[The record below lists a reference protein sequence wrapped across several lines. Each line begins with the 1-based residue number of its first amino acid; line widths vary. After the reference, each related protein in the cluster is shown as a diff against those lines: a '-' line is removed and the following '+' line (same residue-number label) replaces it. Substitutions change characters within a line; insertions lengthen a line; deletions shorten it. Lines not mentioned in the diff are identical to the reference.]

1 MKRTIA
7 TAFYWFAAITIALGA
22 YGHGFVG
29 IRPVEAAV
37 AASTLAPDVVRV
49 IWIVWYFVSG
59 CMLSFGILLFW
70 AWPVLEAGSASRASA
85 ALIIG
90 AFYTVTG
97 VAAYLYSGRDPFW
110 LLFVIQGVVVIGSTL
125 VLRRPGPA
133 GGVRPAGG

>member
-7 TAFYWFAAITIALGA
+7 VASYWFAAITITLGA

-29 IRPVEAAV
+29 VKPVRAAI

-49 IWIVWYFVSG
+49 IWTIWYFVSG
-59 CMLSFGILLFW
+59 CMLSFGVLLFW
-70 AWPVLEAGSASRASA
+70 AWPALTAGASSRSSA

-97 VAAYLYSGRDPFW
+97 IASYL
-110 LLFVIQGVVVIGSTL
+110 
-125 VLRRPGPA
+125 
-133 GGVRPAGG
+133 

>member
-7 TAFYWFAAITIALGA
+7 SVLYGFAAVTITLGA

-29 IRPVEAAV
+29 VRPVRAAI
-37 AASTLAPDVVRV
+37 AASALAPDVVRV

-70 AWPVLEAGSASRASA
+70 AWRTLTAGASSRSSA

-90 AFYTVTG
+90 VFYTVTG
-97 VAAYLYSGRDPFW
+97 IASYLYSGREPFW
-110 LLFVIQGVVVIGSTL
+110 LLFVTQGVVVIGSTL

-133 GGVRPAGG
+133 GGLA